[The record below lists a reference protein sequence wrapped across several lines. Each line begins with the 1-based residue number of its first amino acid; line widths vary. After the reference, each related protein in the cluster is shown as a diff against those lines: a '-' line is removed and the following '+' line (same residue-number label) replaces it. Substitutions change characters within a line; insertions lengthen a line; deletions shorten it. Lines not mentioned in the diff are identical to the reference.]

1 MPSPPIESVLATV
14 TATAD
19 SVVARVAR
27 QYIQPELAA
36 DLRAHIA
43 TNTPQS
49 PVFPMPHR
57 TKLAAMLR
65 ADLAEARKLWLAEAT
80 HDPDEFSGREE
91 SDFLA
96 ATNHDGEVV
105 DFHALRHT
113 TGAWLTM
120 AGVHPKVVQTIM
132 RHSTVELTL
141 GTYGHLAPGQ
151 EADAVEQLRDM
162 LAVSPAVLKATGTDD
177 VAAKA
182 PKKAQRMAQRAGR
195 DRRRS
200 GAGRCDD
207 DTLAA
212 DGEDVSDD
220 ERNRLRITALDD
232 DVRRGAK
239 GSSSGRG
246 GIRTHTPLTGYGILS
261 PVRLPVSPLG
271 RQRAA
276 LRWAGG
282 VRKAEGCLVPRS

>member
-1 MPSPPIESVLATV
+1 
-14 TATAD
+14 
-19 SVVARVAR
+19 
-27 QYIQPELAA
+27 
-36 DLRAHIA
+36 
-43 TNTPQS
+43 
-49 PVFPMPHR
+49 MPHR

-80 HDPDEFSGREE
+80 HDPDEYSGREE

-113 TGAWLTM
+113 TGAWRTM

-151 EADAVEQLRDM
+151 AADAVEQLRDM

-177 VAAKA
+177 VAVKA

-200 GAGRCDD
+200 GAGRCDGDTRAAGSED
-207 DTLAA
+207 DR
-212 DGEDVSDD
+212 DG

-232 DVRRGAK
+232 EVRRRAK

-246 GIRTHTPLTGYGILS
+246 GIRTHTPVSGYRILS
-261 PVRLPVSPLG
+261 PVRLPVPPLG
-271 RQRAA
+271 LLRA
-276 LRWAGG
+276 G
-282 VRKAEGCLVPRS
+282 